1 MVKEIG
7 EKLVNYSSN
16 QDSLFSL
23 VILIQNQQ
31 NPQLEISVK
40 SSFKKNN

>member
-23 VILIQNQQ
+23 VILIRNQQ

-40 SSFKKNN
+40 SSFKENN